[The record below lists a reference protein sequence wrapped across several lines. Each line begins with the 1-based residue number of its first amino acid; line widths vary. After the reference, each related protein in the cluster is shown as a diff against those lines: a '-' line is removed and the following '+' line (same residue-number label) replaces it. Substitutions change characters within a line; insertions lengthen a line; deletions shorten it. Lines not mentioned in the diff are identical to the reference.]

1 MILGVTVPRLDKA
14 GRGGFMRRFLTLVCL
29 LCLAIPAGISIS
41 GCTRNPGA
49 NYCNGLGYGMKIGDV
64 ASLTLQP
71 VTSGISMAYG
81 QTRQVSSP
89 SALTCKGQQASVS
102 TFTYGT
108 TNNQLVDISPV
119 GSICAGTWNRNSG
132 GGIADYTICN
142 PPSPLP
148 STGGLPYGIAYVT
161 ASAQSVTSNPVEVY
175 IHAMVT
181 SVSLVTTPTSGS
193 SQKCFSQGAQ
203 ATLDA
208 QGCYANS
215 SNQNNSNQQVLL
227 CAPASITGANSAC
240 PMPGV
245 TPNIIASGTFTA
257 PYTAGNIISENY
269 VSGGTITGTT
279 GQTCNLSGFNNGSS
293 GAAATVALTSANTIA
308 SGTPLVMT
316 AGGTGAT
323 SVPTTATLSNGTAT
337 CSGTAIISPI
347 VGTAGQTCN
356 ISGFNNGSSGATATV
371 ALTSANTIA
380 SGTPLTITT
389 GGLNATAPPTTAIL
403 SNGSAVCSGTALVNT
418 TLTQVPNCTA
428 AIGAL
433 NYSVG
438 NPQVASVVTNTTT
451 NQVTITA
458 LQPGTTSITASV
470 AGSGSSAG
478 YFSTCPPASIS
489 VTLANGATSGTITQ
503 GVTQNLTTT
512 VIDTY
517 GNPLTGISLTYEST
531 DPIDISAGNGGAI
544 STPFPGEAS
553 VYAVCQPPSCNAAP
567 TNEIG
572 IYGTGL
578 PVSSNPVTITTPGTA
593 SDYAWFTAP
602 GQSQYVI
609 PIDLLTDTV
618 GSTVRLPYVPNS
630 MAMDRLGNTIY
641 FGSPHELMAIST
653 ANNAIITQNTS
664 VPGVV
669 LAVSPDNSQLL
680 INDQVRQ
687 VFYLYNVSSQSY
699 VSSGGMGTAAAWT
712 PDSNTL
718 YIVDSATQGSLHSD
732 TLYVY
737 SLSTGWTTYALPC
750 SVYNA
755 ITCPSPSTGA
765 KSLAITIPSVGA
777 FFSGSPTEAHT
788 WCPSGTV
795 GNYANMSFYP
805 QGPFPDNSV
814 AVQTDVLAATTD
826 GNHILGASTSG
837 SSIEISDIGVTIPEL
852 NCLPPVASHNYPLV
866 LGDTL
871 SPLVLQTTV
880 SQPPA
885 ITASASAINQVVPSP
900 ASNLAFITYTPLTTG
915 APTGVKLP
923 FYVPGAGTEGFVT
936 FKGSSASSITA
947 PLAGAFT
954 PDNKLFFVSTAGDNM
969 IHYISVPLV
978 TTNPANAD
986 TQQISPNL
994 PACTSIANGGT
1005 DLGCAYTG
1013 PNPGTAIVPAT
1024 GIVVKPR
1031 STT

>member
-1 MILGVTVPRLDKA
+1 MISGVTVPRLDKA

-41 GCTRNPGA
+41 GCVRNPGA
-49 NYCNGLGYGMKIGDV
+49 NYCNGLGYGMMVGDV

-71 VTSGISMAYG
+71 VTTGISMAYG
-81 QTRQVSSP
+81 QTRQVSTP
-89 SALTCKGQQASVS
+89 SAITCKGQQASVTS
-102 TFTYGT
+102 FTYGT
-108 TNNQLVDISPV
+108 TNNQLVDVSPG

-132 GGIADYTICN
+132 GGIADFTICN

-148 STGGLPYGIAYVT
+148 STGGLPYGIAYIT

-193 SQKCFSQGAQ
+193 SLKCFSQGAQ

-208 QGCYANS
+208 QVCYAINGI
-215 SNQNNSNQQVLL
+215 QYEL
-227 CAPASITGANSAC
+227 CAPSSVTGNYAC
-240 PMPGV
+240 SGGLPPGV
-245 TPNIIASGTFTA
+245 TS
-257 PYTAGNIISENY
+257 
-269 VSGGTITGTT
+269 
-279 GQTCNLSGFNNGSS
+279 
-293 GAAATVALTSANTIA
+293 
-308 SGTPLVMT
+308 
-316 AGGTGAT
+316 
-323 SVPTTATLSNGTAT
+323 
-337 CSGTAIISPI
+337 
-347 VGTAGQTCN
+347 
-356 ISGFNNGSSGATATV
+356 
-371 ALTSANTIA
+371 
-380 SGTPLTITT
+380 
-389 GGLNATAPPTTAIL
+389 
-403 SNGSAVCSGTALVNT
+403 
-418 TLTQVPNCTA
+418 VPNCTA

-438 NPQVASVVTNTTT
+438 NPLVANMVTNTST
-451 NQVTITA
+451 NLVTITA
-458 LQPGTTSITASV
+458 EQPGTTAITASV
-470 AGSGSSAG
+470 AGFGSSAG
-478 YFSTCPPASIS
+478 FFSTCPPASIS
-489 VTLANGATSGTITQ
+489 VTLANGSTAGTITQ

-512 VIDTY
+512 ITDTH
-517 GNPLTGISLTYEST
+517 GNPLTGLTLTYQST
-531 DPIDISAGNGGAI
+531 DPIDISASNGGAI

-553 VYAVCQPPSCNAAP
+553 VYAVCEPPSCNAAP

-578 PVSSNPVTITTPGTA
+578 PVSSNPVTVTTPGTA
-593 SDYAWFTAP
+593 SDYVWFAAP
-602 GQSQYVI
+602 GQSEYVV
-609 PIDLLTDTV
+609 PVQLPTGSVGGSV
-618 GSTVRLPYVPNS
+618 GSTIRLPYVPTS

-641 FGSPHELMAIST
+641 FGSPHELMAINT
-653 ANNAIITQNTS
+653 ANNAITTQSTA

-669 LAVSPDNSQLL
+669 LAVAPNNSQVL

-687 VFYLYNVSSQSY
+687 IFYLYNTSGQSY
-699 VSSGGMGTAAAWT
+699 TTFGGMGTAASWT
-712 PDSNTL
+712 PDSDTL
-718 YIVDSATQGSLHSD
+718 YVVDSANQGPLHSD

-755 ITCPSPSTGA
+755 ITCSSPSTGA

-795 GNYANMSFYP
+795 GNYASMSFYP

-814 AVQTDVLAATTD
+814 AAQTDILAATTD

-837 SSIEISDIGVTIPEL
+837 SSITISDIGVTIPAL
-852 NCLPPVASHNYPLV
+852 NCLPPVTDPNYPLV

-871 SPLVLQTTV
+871 SPLVLQTTLN
-880 SQPPA
+880 QPPA
-885 ITASASAINQVVPSP
+885 FTASAAAINQVVPSP
-900 ASNLAFITYTPLTTG
+900 ASNLAFITYTPPTTG
-915 APTGVKLP
+915 EATGVKLP

-936 FKGSSASSITA
+936 FQGSSASSITA

-994 PACTSIANGGT
+994 PACTSVANGGT
-1005 DLGCAYTG
+1005 DLGCTYSG

-1024 GIVVKPR
+1024 SIVVKPR

>member
-1 MILGVTVPRLDKA
+1 
-14 GRGGFMRRFLTLVCL
+14 MRRFLTLVCL

-49 NYCNGLGYGMKIGDV
+49 SYCNGLGYGMKIGDV

-71 VTSGISMAYG
+71 VTTGISMAYG
-81 QTRQVSSP
+81 QTRQVATP
-89 SALTCKGQQASVS
+89 SALTCKGIQAEAT

-108 TNNQLVDISPV
+108 TNNQLVDISPG

-142 PPSPLP
+142 PPNPLP
-148 STGGLPYGIAYVT
+148 STGGLPYRIAYIT
-161 ASAQSVTSNPVEVY
+161 ASAQSVTSNPVEVFV
-175 IHAMVT
+175 HAQVT

-193 SQKCFSQGAQ
+193 AQQCFSQGAQ
-203 ATLDA
+203 AILDA
-208 QGCYANS
+208 EACFV
-215 SNQNNSNQQVLL
+215 SNNTQYEF
-227 CAPASITGANSAC
+227 CAPSSVTSHYAC
-240 PMPGV
+240 PGGLPPGV
-245 TPNIIASGTFTA
+245 TS
-257 PYTAGNIISENY
+257 
-269 VSGGTITGTT
+269 
-279 GQTCNLSGFNNGSS
+279 
-293 GAAATVALTSANTIA
+293 
-308 SGTPLVMT
+308 
-316 AGGTGAT
+316 
-323 SVPTTATLSNGTAT
+323 
-337 CSGTAIISPI
+337 
-347 VGTAGQTCN
+347 
-356 ISGFNNGSSGATATV
+356 
-371 ALTSANTIA
+371 
-380 SGTPLTITT
+380 
-389 GGLNATAPPTTAIL
+389 
-403 SNGSAVCSGTALVNT
+403 
-418 TLTQVPNCTA
+418 VPNCTA
-428 AIGAL
+428 AIGTL
-433 NYSVG
+433 SYSVG
-438 NPQVASVVTNTTT
+438 NPQVASVVTNTST
-451 NQVTITA
+451 NQVTITS

-478 YFSTCPPASIS
+478 FFSACPPASIS
-489 VTLANGATSGTITQ
+489 VTLANGSTTGTITQ

-512 VIDTY
+512 ITDTY
-517 GNPLTGISLTYEST
+517 GNPLTGVALTFQST

-544 STPFPGEAS
+544 STPFPGVAS
-553 VYAVCQPPSCNAAP
+553 IYAVCQPPSCNAAP

-578 PVSSNPVTITTPGTA
+578 PVSSNPVTVTTPGTA
-593 SDYAWFTAP
+593 SDYVWFAAP
-602 GQSQYVI
+602 GQSEYVI
-609 PIDLLTDTV
+609 PIDLLTGTV
-618 GSTVRLPYVPNS
+618 GSTLRLPYVPNS

-653 ANNAIITQNTS
+653 ANNSITTQNTS

-669 LAVSPDNSQLL
+669 LAVAPDNSQLL

-687 VFYLYNVSSQSY
+687 ILYIYNVSGQSY
-699 VSSGGMGTAAAWT
+699 SSFGGMGTAAAWT
-712 PDSNTL
+712 PDVNTL
-718 YIVDSATQGSLHSD
+718 YIVDSATQGSPHSD

-737 SLSTGWTTYALPC
+737 SQSTGWVTYALPC

-755 ITCPSPSTGA
+755 VTCPSPSTGA
-765 KSLAITIPSVGA
+765 KSLAITVPSVGA
-777 FFSGSPTEAHT
+777 FFSGSNTMAHT

-795 GNYANMSFYP
+795 GNYAAMSFYP
-805 QGPFPDNSV
+805 QGPLPDNLV
-814 AVQTDVLAATTD
+814 AAQTDVLAATTD
-826 GNHILGASTSG
+826 GHHILGASTSG
-837 SSIEISDIGVTIPEL
+837 SSITLSDIGVTIPAL
-852 NCLPPVASHNYPLV
+852 NCLPPVASPNYPLV

-871 SPLVLQTTV
+871 SPLVLNTTL
-880 SQPPA
+880 SQPAA
-885 ITASASAINQVVPSP
+885 ITASAAAINQVVPSP

-915 APTGVKLP
+915 APTGAKLP